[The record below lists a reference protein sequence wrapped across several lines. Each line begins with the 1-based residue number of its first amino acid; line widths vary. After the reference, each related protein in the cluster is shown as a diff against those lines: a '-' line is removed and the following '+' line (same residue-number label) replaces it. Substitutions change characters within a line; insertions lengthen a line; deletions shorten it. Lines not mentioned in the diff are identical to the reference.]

1 MTEITRNVETIAN
14 EILSI
19 KETARTTL
27 QTIATGAAVEIGK
40 RLKEAKSLVPY
51 GEWGVWLN
59 DNVDYSERTA
69 QNLMKLAEENAS
81 GGLEKL
87 QELSYTQTLQLI
99 GLPAGDRDAFLA
111 DNDVN
116 ELSTRELHAL
126 VEEYRQKNAAQ
137 QLTIEGMERDLAQLS
152 DGNGTVDE
160 ISDARRDADAANA
173 KAEDERRAREKAEAE
188 KQAAEEKLQKA
199 RDDAAKAKKAAETAK
214 KVRERLEDELTE
226 LRSQQTKMEEPQA
239 PAEVPAT
246 VVEVVP
252 EKVQKELDELREKE
266 RRMEAEAASAA
277 AALKREES
285 EYTFRLLYDQ
295 FRGQFEKLTATLEQM
310 TPESRGRYT
319 AALAGAMAKMS
330 ELLKEAE

>member
-1 MTEITRNVETIAN
+1 MNEITRNVETIAN

-51 GEWGVWLN
+51 GEWGMWLSS
-59 DNVDYSERTA
+59 NVNYSERTA
-69 QNLMKLAEENAS
+69 QNLMKLAEENAR
-81 GGLEKL
+81 GGLEQM

-116 ELSTRELHAL
+116 ELSTRELHVL
-126 VEEYRQKNAAQ
+126 VEEYKQKNAAQ
-137 QLTIEGMERDLAQLS
+137 QLTIEEMERDLAQLN
-152 DGNGTVDE
+152 DKNGTADE

-226 LRSQQTKMEEPQA
+226 LRAKQTKMEEPQA

-266 RRMEAEAASAA
+266 LRMEAEAASAA